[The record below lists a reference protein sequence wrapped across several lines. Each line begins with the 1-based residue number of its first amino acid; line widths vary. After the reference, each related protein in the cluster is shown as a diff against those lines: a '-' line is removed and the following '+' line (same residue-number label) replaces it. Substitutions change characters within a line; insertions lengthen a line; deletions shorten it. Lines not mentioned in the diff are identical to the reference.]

1 MQPVTQKNTR
11 KITMTTKEKAKTSRS
26 KKAGKSTKAQAET
39 PKTRQRIEELLE
51 ERELAKLLEL

>member
-1 MQPVTQKNTR
+1 
-11 KITMTTKEKAKTSRS
+11 MTTPKEQTKSSRV
-26 KKAGKSTKAQAET
+26 KKAGKSTENQA

>member
-1 MQPVTQKNTR
+1 
-11 KITMTTKEKAKTSRS
+11 MTTPKEKAKSSRV
-26 KKAGKSTKAQAET
+26 KKAGKSTENQV

>member
-1 MQPVTQKNTR
+1 
-11 KITMTTKEKAKTSRS
+11 MTTPKEKTKSGRV
-26 KKAGKSTKAQAET
+26 KKAGKSTENQA

>member
-1 MQPVTQKNTR
+1 
-11 KITMTTKEKAKTSRS
+11 MTTPKDKAKTSRV
-26 KKAGKSTKAQAET
+26 KKAGKSTETKT

>member
-1 MQPVTQKNTR
+1 
-11 KITMTTKEKAKTSRS
+11 MTTPKEKAKTSRS